1 MKRDK
6 KFSMDSV
13 KFIDDILT
21 EDERLNLLNLSK
33 PLLEIIPFSPGLQT
47 HHRLHTKCP
56 VISSLV
62 EKIAKKS
69 GFNRVI
75 KKSWVNYTDRDLAYE
90 MYHTHHDS
98 FYTTIVYMI
107 ENPEGIGTF
116 FKIGEKIY
124 STKCPTNS
132 AMLFPTTMEHTVPP
146 NVTMPRYSLAI
157 DFF

>member
-21 EDERLNLLNLSK
+21 EDERINLLNLTK
-33 PLLEIIPFSPGLQT
+33 PLLQIIPDAPGLQT
-47 HHRLHTKCP
+47 YHRLHKRCP
-56 VISSLV
+56 IISSLV

-69 GFNRVI
+69 GINRVV
-75 KKSWVNYTDRDLAYE
+75 KKSWVNYTDKDMAYE
-90 MYHTHHDS
+90 MYHSHYDS

-107 ENPEGIGTF
+107 ENPEGIGTK
-116 FKIGEKIY
+116 FKIGDEIY
-124 STKCPTNS
+124 ETECSTNS

-146 NVTMPRYSLAI
+146 NVTMPRYSMAI